1 MARFKAFFWVAVFGI
16 LVFLAVKLVPHYV
29 DNYQFQD
36 ELYNLA
42 RVVTYAQGKGE
53 DDVRAD
59 VLRLAQ
65 QHDLPLKSEQ
75 IKVSKSQTGVNIEV
89 NYTVVVPVPGYTF
102 NLKFNPAAG
111 NSCCCARRS
120 TSARTASSSLAWA

>member
-1 MARFKAFFWVAVFGI
+1 MAKLKAFFWVAVFGI

-36 ELYNLA
+36 ELNNMA
-42 RVVTYAQGKGE
+42 RVVTYAQAKTE
-53 DDVRAD
+53 DNVRAD
-59 VLRLAQ
+59 VLHLAQ
-65 QHDLPLKSEQ
+65 QHELPVKSEQ
-75 IKVSKSQTGVNIEV
+75 IKVNRTQTGVYIEV

-111 NSCCCARRS
+111 NKMI
-120 TSARTASSSLAWA
+120 TAD